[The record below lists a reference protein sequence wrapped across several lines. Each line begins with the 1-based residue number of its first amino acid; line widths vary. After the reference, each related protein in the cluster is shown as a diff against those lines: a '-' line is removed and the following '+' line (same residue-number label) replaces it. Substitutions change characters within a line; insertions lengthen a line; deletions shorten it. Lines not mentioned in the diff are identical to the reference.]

1 MENGQ
6 KTIKNLFD
14 GRIIFNIPKYQR
26 AYTWEKKQIEE
37 FVDDLENQDV
47 GKDYFL
53 GTILFQD
60 LGMSDDF
67 DHIDIVDGQQRITT
81 LIIFIKLLIDYLKE
95 HKDQTTKI
103 GMLRDTYIQQYGEYK
118 LCVLQDDNEF
128 FKSYILQDN
137 PVPNGM
143 RTPSQRRLS
152 DAKELLLERIKS
164 YPLETLRELKV
175 KIERMRVLTYSVKDN
190 AEATQIF
197 ETTNDRGKSLTNLEK
212 IKSFLMYNTYLVSPR
227 SAPPDSILDPLQN
240 LFGEIYRDYEDI
252 NNIDKP
258 NIRLDEDL
266 ILQYHC
272 IAFEKWTS
280 NHEYEQPVQMIKDQ
294 VNKLVKADEK
304 AKAEDFIKKCSR
316 ELKESFATVKT
327 LLESEISYV
336 LDIFA
341 LNRAAVSYSLLIK
354 AHKLDDS
361 EQKQNF
367 KRVAQLMEIICFRLG
382 IGRYRVD
389 RGRNQ
394 LYRLSRDFTGDF
406 DALINELKYFVNG
419 SDNGSDKNH
428 GFCNDKDFERQL
440 LSPNFYTEIHN
451 SDQLYLFWKYENHL
465 REKEQPVSY
474 EMPYDE
480 FVNEDSRTKLSIDHI
495 RPQNPKDSK
504 GADEESKSKSPINSE
519 KFEED
524 YLHSI
529 GNLVPASISANSSE
543 SNQNFDV
550 KYEKYYSRSTHK
562 QQKELKDF
570 VSRQANK
577 LNWNESAIEK
587 RKEKIVDFALKYW
600 NHEKV

>member
-6 KTIKNLFD
+6 KTIKNLFN
-14 GRIIFNIPKYQR
+14 GRTIFNIPKYQR
-26 AYTWEKKQIEE
+26 AYTWEEKQIEE
-37 FVDDLENQDV
+37 FVNDLENQDPD
-47 GKDYFL
+47 KDYFL

-60 LGMSDDF
+60 RGMSDDF

-81 LIIFIKLLIDYLKE
+81 LIIFIKLLIDYLEE
-95 HKDQTTKI
+95 HKDKTTKI
-103 GMLRDTYIQQYGEYK
+103 AMLRDTYIQQYGEYK

-164 YPLETLRELKV
+164 YPLETLRELKD

-212 IKSFLMYNTYLVSPR
+212 IKSFLMYNTYLVSPG
-227 SAPPDSILDPLQN
+227 STHPDSILDPLQN

-280 NHEYEQPVQMIKDQ
+280 DHEYEQPVQMIKDQ

-304 AKAEDFIKKCSR
+304 AKTEDFIKKCSR

-367 KRVAQLMEIICFRLG
+367 KRVARLMEIICFRLG

-406 DALINELKYFVNG
+406 DALINELKCFV
-419 SDNGSDKNH
+419 NGSDKNH

-451 SDQLYLFWKYENHL
+451 SDQLYLFWKYENYL
-465 REKEQPVSY
+465 RKEKQPVSN
-474 EMPYDE
+474 EMHYID
-480 FVNEDSRTKLSIDHI
+480 FVNKDPRTKLSIDHI
-495 RPQNPKDSK
+495 HPQHPKDEK
-504 GADEESKSKSPINSE
+504 IVEDKPETTQLAMSPE
-519 KFEED
+519 FEEN

-529 GNLVPASISANSSE
+529 GNLVLDSISANSSK
-543 SNQNFDV
+543 SNEKFDV
-550 KYEKYYSRSTHK
+550 KYKQYYSRSMLK
-562 QQKELKDF
+562 QQQELKDF
-570 VSRQANK
+570 CKEHPEILTWDKS
-577 LNWNESAIEK
+577 EIEK
-587 RKEKIVDFALKYW
+587 RREKILKFALDYW
-600 NHEKV
+600 NHENV